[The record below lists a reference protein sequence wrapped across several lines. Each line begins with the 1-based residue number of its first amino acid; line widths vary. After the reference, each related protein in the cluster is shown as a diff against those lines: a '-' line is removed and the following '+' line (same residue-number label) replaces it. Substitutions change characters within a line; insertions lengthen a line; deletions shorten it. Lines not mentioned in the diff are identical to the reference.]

1 MRCSKYSL
9 VKSTSAAP
17 RSCVSRC
24 PLGCMSTGCSRHA
37 CTLVAACPP
46 RHYVAR
52 GHSMS
57 VSSVLMGQ
65 QDAIIMLLQVGSS
78 RVGFYPTNIF
88 FVWQAPSD
96 WCPRHV
102 CRHSHRAL
110 PKVEPRKRC
119 CMRGWSN
126 GARVARA
133 ATSQHEGRRA
143 GAGCSLSRAL
153 GYDAVI
159 ALVQG
164 MTMLAMHLPSEG
176 WVIEEAAR
184 RGRDPETPNQSD
196 SSSRISSWRDCHA
209 IARQQHIAC
218 EVRNA
223 PCATH
228 TCDDGGSRAARGR
241 LSLTPLA
248 RSVASSVSCELRFV
262 YCKSSRYQRKFQVP

>member
-1 MRCSKYSL
+1 MQAPTSLHRTHRQRVYRILRCKLCATQRQHLMALLRYCIL
-9 VKSTSAAP
+9 SAYNHTPAAECESRDSSRVSPRVRACGAVSIPWSSRRAP
-17 RSCVSRC
+17 HHDPAC
-24 PLGCMSTGCSRHA
+24 PAVPSDEGCMSTGCSRHA

-133 ATSQHEGRRA
+133 ASMR
-143 GAGCSLSRAL
+143 
-153 GYDAVI
+153 V
-159 ALVQG
+159 
-164 MTMLAMHLPSEG
+164 
-176 WVIEEAAR
+176 AAR
-184 RGRDPETPNQSD
+184 EQAAAYRGHWGTTP
-196 SSSRISSWRDCHA
+196 
-209 IARQQHIAC
+209 
-218 EVRNA
+218 
-223 PCATH
+223 
-228 TCDDGGSRAARGR
+228 
-241 LSLTPLA
+241 
-248 RSVASSVSCELRFV
+248 
-262 YCKSSRYQRKFQVP
+262 